1 MMRGLLTAVVAGLIG
16 LAIASA
22 ASAGATPATCP
33 NTNTVIVQGK
43 TLPQQGNLVCDD
55 DQTSRGLLGNAP
67 VVGNLPGLGG
77 LL

>member
-1 MMRGLLTAVVAGLIG
+1 MMRKILAALFAGLIG
-16 LAIASA
+16 A
-22 ASAGATPATCP
+22 AVAGAATAGAAPVCP

-43 TLPQQGNLVCDD
+43 PLPQQGNVVCDD
-55 DQTSRGLLGNAP
+55 DETGGGLLGNAP